1 MPSRLFEHH
10 LCPSLDLSDEDK
22 SVSSHFSPSL
32 AALRAHGTEASTQ
45 WPGLESFSD
54 NRCHPYRLVNF
65 FPEPNFHWWP

>member
-10 LCPSLDLSDEDK
+10 LCPSLDLSNEDK

-45 WPGLESFSD
+45 WPGLETGLPPGE
-54 NRCHPYRLVNF
+54 RRG
-65 FPEPNFHWWP
+65 PEGLR